1 MKKVNV
7 KIIIT
12 VAVAVIL
19 IIGCVTMAFALQGRG
34 TKDITEQKAKEIAFS
49 HAGVQESDISA
60 LRITKDTENGSA
72 VYSVEFNA
80 GGKEYDYDI
89 RMSDGDIGSSSYEPL
104 REGQTAPTQAEN
116 AQPQTQPAASDN
128 QSSGQPDGAQ
138 TSGTGGGAQ
147 TSGGSNSGSGAGSS
161 GAAQS
166 SGTGSGGTAVTA
178 DQARAIAL
186 QHAGV
191 SEADAKFVRV
201 QADYEDG
208 IAVYEVEFYVGNR
221 EYDYDIIRSSGKIL
235 KYDHDIEGFYAGG
248 SGSGSGAGSAQ
259 VSISL
264 EKAKSLA
271 LAKVSGAT
279 EQNIRIHLDWDDGRP
294 VYEGEIYYNQME
306 YEFEIDANTGTF
318 LEWGMD
324 YRD

>member
-34 TKDITEQKAKEIAFS
+34 AKDITEQKAKEIAFS

-60 LRITKDTENGSA
+60 LRITKDMENGSA

-89 RMSDGDIGSSSYEPL
+89 RMSDGDIVSSSYEPL
-104 REGQTAPTQAEN
+104 REGQTVPAQAEN
-116 AQPQTQPAASDN
+116 AESQTQDQASD
-128 QSSGQPDGAQ
+128 QSGGAQ
-138 TSGTGGGAQ
+138 AAGTGGGAQ
-147 TSGGSNSGSGAGSS
+147 TSGSGGSNSGS
-161 GAAQS
+161 
-166 SGTGSGGTAVTA
+166 GSGGTAVTA

-186 QHAGV
+186 QHAGI

-201 QADYEDG
+201 EADYDDG
-208 IAVYEVEFYVGNR
+208 VAIYEVEFYAGNH
-221 EYDYDIIRSSGKIL
+221 EYDYDIARDSGEVL
-235 KYDHDIEGFYAGG
+235 KYDYDIEGFHAGG

>member
-12 VAVAVIL
+12 VAVAGIL

-89 RMSDGDIGSSSYEPL
+89 RISDGDIVSSSYEPL
-104 REGQTAPTQAEN
+104 REGQTAPAQTEN
-116 AQPQTQPAASDN
+116 ADSQTQPAASDN
-128 QSSGQPDGAQ
+128 QALDQSGSAQ
-138 TSGTGGGAQ
+138 AAG
-147 TSGGSNSGSGAGSS
+147 SGGSNSSSNTGSS

-201 QADYEDG
+201 QEDYEDG

-221 EYDYDIIRSSGKIL
+221 EYDYDIIKSSGKVL
-235 KYDHDIEGFYAGG
+235 KYDHDIEGFYADGN
-248 SGSGSGAGSAQ
+248 SSGSGAGSAQ

-279 EQNIRIHLDWDDGRP
+279 EQNIRIHLEWDDGRP

-324 YRD
+324 YKD